1 MKNITVD
8 FAQLDSKEKL
18 EAFLES
24 EVSSGDSVHLKNY
37 HRELMP
43 WAEEAV
49 SKLKAS
55 PDVVVTT
62 EIDPENML
70 RSDFYYDLP
79 EELIAQTPVE
89 PRNASRLMCVDRQ
102 SGDITHDHFYNLCKH
117 LKKGDLLVM
126 NDSRVLPARLYGEKE
141 GTGSFIEFLLLE
153 QKGDKLWEI
162 LVRPGK
168 KAKPGTRFSFG
179 NGRLKAEILE
189 TVEGGNRIAK
199 FECEGN
205 FFTALEDIGQ
215 MPLPPYITKKLED
228 KERYQTV
235 YSHELGSAAAPTAGL
250 HFTNEMLDDL
260 RARGINT
267 AFVTLHVGLGTF
279 RPVKEDEVLKHKM
292 HSEHYHLPKET
303 AELIKKTKAEGGRV
317 IAVGTTSCR
326 TLESV
331 GTFFEDMDEHEGY
344 TDIFIYHGY
353 KFKVIDGLI
362 TNFHLPEST
371 LIMLV
376 SAFMG
381 YDNTMN
387 AYKTAVEDKY
397 RFFSF
402 GDAMLI
408 L

>member
-18 EAFLES
+18 EAFLER

-79 EELIAQTPVE
+79 EELVAQTPVE

-344 TDIFIYHGY
+344 TDIFIYPGY